1 MSGAADICDLPGG
14 VEDIED
20 IVGADDVTPRDRYH
34 NKPVPVPRVSRTY
47 RQVERLA
54 SVSDT
59 TKLSLSSL
67 VQFLSLI
74 HLPRR

>member
-1 MSGAADICDLPGG
+1 MFEG
-14 VEDIED
+14 VMEGE
-20 IVGADDVTPRDRYH
+20 VLVPE
-34 NKPVPVPRVSRTY
+34 PVPVPRVSRPY